1 MENGE
6 LRITLSEVQ
15 KEIDDSSAVAVVEK
29 TFERIEGAK
38 EFNAYLSVCKERAL
52 RQAQAA
58 DERRKNGKKLSAL
71 DGVPIAIKD
80 NMCIEGTKT
89 TCASKILENF
99 VSPYTA
105 TAVAKLEAAGAV
117 VIGKTNMDEFAMG
130 SSNETSYFGRVINPA
145 AKDRI
150 PGGSSGGSAVAV
162 ASGTVALALGSDTG
176 GSIRQPAAC
185 TGTVGIKPTYG
196 RVSRYGLV
204 AYASSL
210 DQIRAFSSSVKDLAP
225 VLNLMCGYDA
235 NDNTSIAKPYVNF
248 SEQIGKGIKGKI
260 IGLPKEYYAEGLDQK
275 CKEVIETALHKL
287 EKEGAVL
294 KEVSLPSIRYA
305 IESYY
310 IIAPAEACSN
320 LSRFDGI
327 RYTHRSKEAKN
338 LADTFAMS
346 RGEGFG
352 SEVKL
357 RILLG
362 NYVLS
367 SGFYD
372 AYYVQAQKIRRIIT
386 EDFKKALL
394 ECDVIASPAMPG
406 LPQLLGECEKDHL
419 SMVLSD
425 LYTVSVNLAGLPG
438 LVQPCGKLNG
448 IPVGLQWIGKPF
460 DEAELLGIGDAA
472 ERIFS

>member
-1 MENGE
+1 MN
-6 LRITLSEVQ
+6 LSDVKKKIEA
-15 KEIDDSSAVAVVEK
+15 SSTVAVVEEVFK
-29 TFERIEGAK
+29 KIE
-38 EFNAYLSVCKERAL
+38 ETHDLNAYISTCKERAL
-52 RQAQAA
+52 KAA
-58 DERRKNGKKLSAL
+58 AATDERHRNGKSLSVL
-71 DGVPIAIKD
+71 DGIPIAVKD
-80 NMCIEGTKT
+80 NMCIEGIKT
-89 TCASKILENF
+89 TCASRILENF

-105 TAVAKLEAAGAV
+105 TAVAKLEAAGAIV
-117 VIGKTNMDEFAMG
+117 VGKTNLDEFAMG
-130 SSNETSYFGRVINPA
+130 SSNETSYFGKVLNPL
-145 AKDRI
+145 AKDRV

-162 ASGTVALALGSDTG
+162 ASDTVALALGSDTG

-196 RVSRYGLV
+196 RVSRYGLI

-210 DQIRAFSSSVKDLAP
+210 DQIGAFSNSVKDLVP
-225 VLNLMCGYDA
+225 VLDTMCGQDA
-235 NDNTSIAKPYVNF
+235 KDNTTVARSAANF
-248 SEQIGKGIKGKI
+248 GRHIGEGVEGKV
-260 IGLPKEYYAEGLDQK
+260 IGLPREYYAEGLDPK
-275 CKEVIETALHKL
+275 CKEAIESALEKL
-287 EKEGAVL
+287 KKEGAVL

-310 IIAPAEACSN
+310 IIATAEASSN

-338 LADTFAMS
+338 LMETYAMS

-372 AYYVQAQKIRRIIT
+372 AYYVQAQKVRRIIT
-386 EDFKKALL
+386 EDFEKAFL

-406 LPQLLGECEKDHL
+406 LPQPLGKCEEDHL
-419 SMVLSD
+419 AMVLSD

-438 LVQPCGKLNG
+438 LVQPCNKLEG
-448 IPVGLQWIGKPF
+448 CSIGLQWIGKSF
-460 DEAELLGIGDAA
+460 DEANLLGIGDAA
-472 ERIFS
+472 EQIFLN

>member
-1 MENGE
+1 MNLEQV
-6 LRITLSEVQ
+6 L
-15 KEIDDSSAVAVVEK
+15 KEIESSSAAAVAER
-29 TFERIEGAK
+29 TFDRIEKAR
-38 EFNAYLSVCKERAL
+38 ELNAYLSVCRERAL
-52 RQAQAA
+52 KQAQAA
-58 DERRKNGKKLSAL
+58 DERRKNGKALSAL
-71 DGVPIAIKD
+71 DGVPIAVKD

-89 TCASKILENF
+89 TCASRILENF

-105 TAVAKLEAAGAV
+105 TAIAKLEAAGAV

-130 SSNETSYFGRVINPA
+130 SSNETSYFGKVINPR
-145 AKDRI
+145 AKDRV

-162 ASGTVALALGSDTG
+162 ASETVALALGSDTG

-210 DQIRAFSSSVKDLAP
+210 DQIGAFSSSVKDLAP
-225 VLNLMCGYDA
+225 VLNFICGQDPK
-235 NDNTSIAKPYVNF
+235 DNTTSSRPAANF
-248 SEQIGKGIKGKI
+248 GEHLGKGVKGKV
-260 IGLPKEYYAEGLDQK
+260 IGLPKEYYAEGLDPK
-275 CKEVIETALHKL
+275 CREVIETALGKL

-310 IIAPAEACSN
+310 IIAPAEASSN

-338 LADTFAMS
+338 LMDTFSMS

-372 AYYVQAQKIRRIIT
+372 AYYVQAQKVRRIIT
-386 EDFKKALL
+386 EDFNKAFSV
-394 ECDVIASPAMPG
+394 CDVIASPAMPG
-406 LPQLLGECEKDHL
+406 LPQLLGVCENDHL

-425 LYTVSVNLAGLPG
+425 LYTVSVNLADLPG
-438 LVQPCGKLNG
+438 LVQPCGNLDG

-460 DEAELLGIGDAA
+460 DEASLLGIGDAF
-472 ERIFS
+472 EGLI

>member
-1 MENGE
+1 MN
-6 LRITLSEVQ
+6 LSDVKKKIEA
-15 KEIDDSSAVAVVEK
+15 SSVVAVVEEV
-29 TFERIEGAK
+29 FEKIE
-38 EFNAYLSVCKERAL
+38 ETHDLNAYISTCKDRALKAAAATDERHRNGKSLSV
-52 RQAQAA
+52 
-58 DERRKNGKKLSAL
+58 L
-71 DGVPIAIKD
+71 DGIPIAIKD
-80 NMCIEGTKT
+80 NMCLEGIKT

-105 TAVAKLEAAGAV
+105 TAVAKLEAAGAIV
-117 VIGKTNMDEFAMG
+117 VGKTNLDEFAMG
-130 SSNETSYFGRVINPA
+130 SSNETSYFGKVLNPL
-145 AKDRI
+145 AKDRV

-162 ASGTVALALGSDTG
+162 ASETVALALGSDTG

-210 DQIRAFSSSVKDLAP
+210 DQIGAFSSSVKDLAP
-225 VLNLMCGYDA
+225 VLDFMCGQDA
-235 NDNTSIAKPYVNF
+235 RDNTTSARSAGNF
-248 SEQIGKGIKGKI
+248 GKHIGEGIKGKV
-260 IGLPKEYYAEGLDQK
+260 IGLPREYYAEGLDKK
-275 CKEVIETALHKL
+275 CKAAIEASLKKL

-310 IIAPAEACSN
+310 IIATAEASSN

-338 LADTFAMS
+338 LMETYAMS

-372 AYYVQAQKIRRIIT
+372 AYYVQAQKVRRIIT
-386 EDFKKALL
+386 EDFEKAFL

-406 LPQLLGECEKDHL
+406 LPQPLGKCEEDHL

-438 LVQPCGKLNG
+438 LVQPCNKLEG
-448 IPVGLQWIGKPF
+448 CSIGLQWIGKSF
-460 DEAELLGIGDAA
+460 DEANLLGIGDAA
-472 ERIFS
+472 EQIFLN

>member
-1 MENGE
+1 MN
-6 LRITLSEVQ
+6 LSDVA
-15 KEIDDSSAVAVVEK
+15 KEIESSSAVAVL
-29 TFERIEGAK
+29 ERTLKKIEETK
-38 EFNAYLSVCKERAL
+38 ELNAYLSVCKERASK
-52 RQAQAA
+52 QALES
-58 DERRKNGKKLSAL
+58 DERRKNGKKLSVL
-71 DGVPIAIKD
+71 DGVPIAVKD

-105 TAVAKLEAAGAV
+105 TAVARLEAAGAV
-117 VIGKTNMDEFAMG
+117 IVGKTNMDEFAMG
-130 SSNETSYFGRVINPA
+130 SSNETSYFGPVINPVA
-145 AKDRI
+145 RDRV

-162 ASGTVALALGSDTG
+162 ASETVALSLGSDTG

-185 TGTVGIKPTYG
+185 TGTVGMKPTYG

-210 DQIRAFSSSVKDLAP
+210 DQIGAFSSSVKDLAP
-225 VLNLMCGYDA
+225 VLDFMCGQDPH
-235 NDNTSIAKPYVNF
+235 DNTTSSQPGANF
-248 SEQIGKGIKGKI
+248 ASEIGKPIKGKI
-260 IGLPKEYYAEGLDQK
+260 IGLPKEYFSEGLDPK
-275 CKEVIETALHKL
+275 CKEVIEAALGKL
-287 EKEGAVL
+287 EKEGAIL

-310 IIAPAEACSN
+310 IIAPAEASSN

-338 LADTFAMS
+338 LMETYAMS

-372 AYYVQAQKIRRIIT
+372 AYYVQAQKVRRIIT
-386 EDFKKALL
+386 EDFNKAF
-394 ECDVIASPAMPG
+394 EVCDIIASPAMPG
-406 LPQLLGECEKDHL
+406 LPQPLGVCTSDHL
-419 SMVLSD
+419 AMVLSD

-460 DEAELLGIGDAA
+460 EEAALLGVADAA
-472 ERIFS
+472 ERVIT

>member
-1 MENGE
+1 MN
-6 LRITLSEVQ
+6 LSDVKKKIETG
-15 KEIDDSSAVAVVEK
+15 SAVAVVEEVFEKIEK
-29 TFERIEGAK
+29 TRNL
-38 EFNAYLSVCKERAL
+38 NAYISTCKDRAL
-52 RQAQAA
+52 KAA
-58 DERRKNGKKLSAL
+58 AATDERHKNGKSLSVL
-71 DGVPIAIKD
+71 DGIPFAVKD
-80 NMCIEGTKT
+80 NMCIEGIKT
-89 TCASKILENF
+89 TCASRILENF

-105 TAVAKLEAAGAV
+105 TAVAKLEAAGAI

-130 SSNETSYFGRVINPA
+130 SSNETSYFGKVINPL
-145 AKDRI
+145 AKDRV

-162 ASGTVALALGSDTG
+162 ASDTVALALGSDTG

-210 DQIRAFSSSVKDLAP
+210 DQIGAFSNSVKDIAP
-225 VLNLMCGYDA
+225 VLDFMCGQDA
-235 NDNTSIAKPYVNF
+235 KDNTTSARPAGNF
-248 SEQIGKGIKGKI
+248 GKHIGKDIKGKV
-260 IGLPKEYYAEGLDQK
+260 IGLPREYYSEGLDKK
-275 CKEVIETALHKL
+275 CRGAIEVALAKL
-287 EKEGAVL
+287 EKEGAIL

-310 IIAPAEACSN
+310 IIATAEASSN

-327 RYTHRSKEAKN
+327 RYTHRSKEAKD
-338 LADTFAMS
+338 LMDTYAMS

-372 AYYVQAQKIRRIIT
+372 AYYVQAQKVRRIIT
-386 EDFKKALL
+386 EDFDKAFL

-406 LPQLLGECEKDHL
+406 LPQPLGKCEEDHL

-438 LVQPCGKLNG
+438 LVQPCNKLDG
-448 IPVGLQWIGKPF
+448 CSIGLQWIGKAF
-460 DEAELLGIGDAA
+460 DEAALLGIGDAA
-472 ERIFS
+472 ERIF

>member
-1 MENGE
+1 MN
-6 LRITLSEVQ
+6 LAEVQ
-15 KEIDDSSAVAVVEK
+15 KEIESASAVAVAEK
-29 TFERIEGAK
+29 AFEKIEETK

-52 RQAQAA
+52 KQAQAA
-58 DERRKNGKKLSAL
+58 DERRKNGQRLSVL
-71 DGVPIAIKD
+71 DGVPIAVKD

-99 VSPYTA
+99 VSPYTT

-117 VIGKTNMDEFAMG
+117 VVGKTNMDEFAMG
-130 SSNETSYFGRVINPA
+130 SSNETSYFGRVINPM

-210 DQIRAFSSSVKDLAP
+210 DQIGAFSSSVKDIAP
-225 VLNLMCGYDA
+225 VLDIMCGQDPK
-235 NDNTSIAKPYVNF
+235 DNTSLALPPANF
-248 SEQIGKGIKGKI
+248 GEHIGKGIKGKV
-260 IGLPKEYYAEGLDQK
+260 IGLPKEYYSDGLNPK

-287 EKEGAVL
+287 EKEGAIL

-310 IIAPAEACSN
+310 IIAPAEASSN
-320 LSRFDGI
+320 LSRFDGV
-327 RYTHRSKEAKN
+327 RYTYRSKGAKT
-338 LADTFAMS
+338 LAETFAMS

-362 NYVLS
+362 NFVLS

-372 AYYVQAQKIRRIIT
+372 AYYVQAQKVRRIIT
-386 EDFKKALL
+386 EDFEKAFAV
-394 ECDVIASPAMPG
+394 CDIIASPAMTS
-406 LPQLLGECEKDHL
+406 LPQFLGECINDHL

-438 LVQPCGKLNG
+438 MVQPCGKLDG

-460 DEAELLGIGDAA
+460 DEASLLGVGDAA
-472 ERIFS
+472 EQIL

>member
-1 MENGE
+1 MN
-6 LRITLSEVQ
+6 LDEVRQ
-15 KEIDDSSAVAVVEK
+15 EIEASSAVAVLEK
-29 TFERIEGAK
+29 TFEKIEEARD
-38 EFNAYLSVCKERAL
+38 FNAYISTCKDRALKAAEAADKRREKGENLSV
-52 RQAQAA
+52 
-58 DERRKNGKKLSAL
+58 L
-71 DGVPIAIKD
+71 DGVPIAVKD
-80 NMCIEGTKT
+80 NICIEGLKT
-89 TCASKILENF
+89 TCASRILENF
-99 VSPYTA
+99 ISPYTA
-105 TAVAKLEAAGAV
+105 TAVAKLEAAGAIV
-117 VIGKTNMDEFAMG
+117 VGKTNMDEFAMG
-130 SSNETSYFGRVINPA
+130 SSNETSYFGKVINPL
-145 AKDRI
+145 AKDRV

-162 ASGTVALALGSDTG
+162 ASKTVALSLGSDTG

-210 DQIRAFSSSVKDLAP
+210 DQIGAFSNNVKDLVP
-225 VLNLMCGYDA
+225 VLDFICAQDWR
-235 NDNTSIAKPYVNF
+235 DNTTSSQPAGNF
-248 SEQIGKGIKGKI
+248 GKYIGKGIKGKV
-260 IGLPKEYYAEGLDQK
+260 IGLPREYYAEGLEPK
-275 CKEVIETALHKL
+275 CKETIEIALGKL
-287 EKEGAVL
+287 EKEGAIL

-310 IIAPAEACSN
+310 IIATAEASSN

-338 LADTFAMS
+338 LMETYAMS

-372 AYYVQAQKIRRIIT
+372 AYYVQAQKVRRIIT
-386 EDFKKALL
+386 EDFEKAFL

-406 LPQLLGECEKDHL
+406 LPQPLGKCEEDHL

-438 LVQPCGKLNG
+438 LVQPCGKLG
-448 IPVGLQWIGKPF
+448 ECSVGLQWIGKSF
-460 DEAELLGIGDAA
+460 DEETLLGIGDAA
-472 ERIFS
+472 ERIF

>member
-1 MENGE
+1 MN
-6 LRITLSEVQ
+6 LSDVKKKIEA
-15 KEIDDSSAVAVVEK
+15 SSTVAVVEEVFK
-29 TFERIEGAK
+29 KIE
-38 EFNAYLSVCKERAL
+38 ETHDLNAYISTCKERAL
-52 RQAQAA
+52 KAA
-58 DERRKNGKKLSAL
+58 AATDERHRNGKSLSAL
-71 DGVPIAIKD
+71 DGIPIAVKD
-80 NMCIEGTKT
+80 NMCIEGVKT
-89 TCASKILENF
+89 TCASRILENF

-105 TAVAKLEAAGAV
+105 TAVAKLEAAGAI

-130 SSNETSYFGRVINPA
+130 SSNETSYFGKVINPL
-145 AKDRI
+145 AKERV

-162 ASGTVALALGSDTG
+162 ASNTVALALGSDTG

-210 DQIRAFSSSVKDLAP
+210 DQIGAFSNSVKDLVP
-225 VLNLMCGYDA
+225 VLDFMCGQDA
-235 NDNTSIAKPYVNF
+235 KDNTTSAKSVGNF
-248 SEQIGKGIKGKI
+248 GKHIGKGIKGKV
-260 IGLPKEYYAEGLDQK
+260 IGLPREYYSEGLDPK
-275 CKEVIETALHKL
+275 CREAIEAALAKL
-287 EKEGAVL
+287 EKEGAIL
-294 KEVSLPSIRYA
+294 KEISLSSIRYA

-310 IIAPAEACSN
+310 IIATAEASSN

-338 LADTFAMS
+338 LMETYAMS

-372 AYYVQAQKIRRIIT
+372 AYYVQAQKVRRIIT
-386 EDFKKALL
+386 EDFEKAFL

-406 LPQLLGECEKDHL
+406 LPQPLGKCEEDHM

-438 LVQPCGKLNG
+438 LVQPCNKLDG
-448 IPVGLQWIGKPF
+448 CSIGLQWIGKSF
-460 DEAELLGIGDAA
+460 GEATLLGIGDAA
-472 ERIFS
+472 EQIFSEN

>member
-1 MENGE
+1 MN
-6 LRITLSEVQ
+6 LSDVKKKIEA
-15 KEIDDSSAVAVVEK
+15 KSAVAVLEEVFEK
-29 TFERIEGAK
+29 IEETR
-38 EFNAYLSVCKERAL
+38 EFNAYISIYKDRAL
-52 RQAQAA
+52 KAA
-58 DERRKNGKKLSAL
+58 LESDERRKNGKNLSVL
-71 DGVPIAIKD
+71 DGIPIAVKD

-89 TCASKILENF
+89 TCASRILENF

-117 VIGKTNMDEFAMG
+117 VVGKTNMDEFAMG
-130 SSNETSYFGRVINPA
+130 SSNETSYFGKVINPL
-145 AKDRI
+145 AKERV

-162 ASGTVALALGSDTG
+162 ASETVALALGSDTG

-210 DQIRAFSSSVKDLAP
+210 DQIGAFSSSVKDLAP
-225 VLNLMCGYDA
+225 VLDFMCGQDA
-235 NDNTSIAKPYVNF
+235 NDNTTSAQPAGDFGKH
-248 SEQIGKGIKGKI
+248 IGKGIKGKV
-260 IGLPKEYYAEGLDQK
+260 IGLPREYYAEGLDPK
-275 CKEVIETALHKL
+275 CREAIESALGKL
-287 EKEGAVL
+287 EKDGAIL
-294 KEVSLPSIRYA
+294 KEVSLPSIRYV

-310 IIAPAEACSN
+310 IIATAEASSN

-338 LADTFAMS
+338 LMETYAMS

-372 AYYVQAQKIRRIIT
+372 AYYVQAQKVRRIIT
-386 EDFKKALL
+386 EDFEKAFL
-394 ECDVIASPAMPG
+394 ECDVIAGPAMPG
-406 LPQLLGECEKDHL
+406 LPQPLGKCEEDHL

-438 LVQPCGKLNG
+438 LVQPCNKLDG
-448 IPVGLQWIGKPF
+448 CSIGLQWIGKFF
-460 DEAELLGIGDAA
+460 DEATLLGIGDAA
-472 ERIFS
+472 EQIF

>member
-1 MENGE
+1 MNLED
-6 LRITLSEVQ
+6 VK
-15 KEIDDSSAVAVVEK
+15 KEIDGSSAVAVAEK
-29 TFERIEGAK
+29 TFEKIEKTK
-38 EFNAYLSVCKERAL
+38 ELNAYLHICKERAL
-52 RQAQAA
+52 KQAQAA
-58 DERRKNGKKLSAL
+58 DERRKAGKSLSVL
-71 DGVPIAIKD
+71 DGVPIAVKD

-117 VIGKTNMDEFAMG
+117 VVGKTNLDEFAMG
-130 SSNETSYFGRVINPA
+130 SSNETSHFGKVINPR
-145 AKDRI
+145 AKGRV

-162 ASGTVALALGSDTG
+162 ASETVALALGSDTG

-210 DQIRAFSSSVKDLAP
+210 DQIGAFSNSVKDLVP
-225 VLNLMCGYDA
+225 VLESMCGQDA
-235 NDNTSIAKPYVNF
+235 NDNTTSAQPVPNF
-248 SEQIGKGIKGKI
+248 AEHLGKDLKGKT
-260 IGLPKEYYAEGLDQK
+260 IGLPKEYFAKGLDPK
-275 CKEVIETALHKL
+275 CREAIENALHKL

-294 KEVSLPSIRYA
+294 KEVSLPSIHYA

-310 IIAPAEACSN
+310 IIATAEASSN

-327 RYTHRSKEAKN
+327 RYTYRSPDAKN
-338 LADTFAMS
+338 LMETFAKS

-372 AYYVQAQKIRRIIT
+372 AYYVQAQKVRRIIT
-386 EDFKKALL
+386 EDFNKAFSV
-394 ECDVIASPAMPG
+394 CDVIASPAMPG
-406 LPQLLGECEKDHL
+406 LPHLFGECEKDHL

-425 LYTVSVNLAGLPG
+425 LYTVSVNLANLPG
-438 LVQPCGKLNG
+438 LVQPCGKLDG

-460 DEAELLGIGDAA
+460 DEASLLGIGDAF
-472 ERIFS
+472 ERLVYMENV

>member
-1 MENGE
+1 MN
-6 LRITLSEVQ
+6 LSDVKKKIEA
-15 KEIDDSSAVAVVEK
+15 SSVVAVVEDVFK
-29 TFERIEGAK
+29 KIEETQDLNTYISTCKDRALKAAAATDERHRNGK
-38 EFNAYLSVCKERAL
+38 SLSV
-52 RQAQAA
+52 
-58 DERRKNGKKLSAL
+58 L
-71 DGVPIAIKD
+71 DGIPIAIKD
-80 NMCIEGTKT
+80 NMCIEGIKT
-89 TCASKILENF
+89 TCASRILENF

-105 TAVAKLEAAGAV
+105 TAVAKLEAAGAIV
-117 VIGKTNMDEFAMG
+117 VGKTNMDEFAMG
-130 SSNETSYFGRVINPA
+130 SSNETSYFGKVINPL
-145 AKDRI
+145 AKERV

-162 ASGTVALALGSDTG
+162 ASETVALALGSDTG

-196 RVSRYGLV
+196 RVSRYGLI

-210 DQIRAFSSSVKDLAP
+210 DQIGAFSSSVKDIAP
-225 VLNLMCGYDA
+225 VLDFMCGQDVK
-235 NDNTSIAKPYVNF
+235 DNTTSAHSASNF
-248 SEQIGKGIKGKI
+248 GKHIGEGIKGKV
-260 IGLPKEYYAEGLDQK
+260 IGLPREYYAEGLDPK
-275 CKEVIETALHKL
+275 CREAIEAALGKL
-287 EKEGAVL
+287 EKEGAIL

-310 IIAPAEACSN
+310 IIATAEASSN

-338 LADTFAMS
+338 LMETYAMS

-372 AYYVQAQKIRRIIT
+372 AYYVQAQKVRRIIT
-386 EDFKKALL
+386 EDFEKAFL

-406 LPQLLGECEKDHL
+406 LPQPLGKCEEDHL

-438 LVQPCGKLNG
+438 LVQPCNKLEG
-448 IPVGLQWIGKPF
+448 CSIGLQWIGKSF
-460 DEAELLGIGDAA
+460 DEATLLGIGDAA
-472 ERIFS
+472 EQIFV

>member
-1 MENGE
+1 MNLEQVRKQIEAG
-6 LRITLSEVQ
+6 
-15 KEIDDSSAVAVVEK
+15 SAVDVAGQAFEKIEK
-29 TFERIEGAK
+29 TK
-38 EFNAYLSVCKERAL
+38 EFNAYISVCKERAL
-52 RQAQAA
+52 EQAKAS
-58 DERRKNGKKLSAL
+58 DDRRKNGKSLSVL
-71 DGVPIAIKD
+71 DGVPIAVKD

-105 TAVAKLEAAGAV
+105 TAVAKLEAIGAV
-117 VIGKTNMDEFAMG
+117 IVGKTNMDEFAMG
-130 SSNETSYFGRVINPA
+130 SSNETSYFGKVINPV

-150 PGGSSGGSAVAV
+150 PGGSSGGSAVAI
-162 ASGTVALALGSDTG
+162 ASETVALALGSDTG

-196 RVSRYGLV
+196 RISRYGLV

-210 DQIRAFSSSVKDLAP
+210 DQIGAFSSSVKDLAP
-225 VLNLMCGYDA
+225 VLNFMCGQDPK
-235 NDNTSIAKPYVNF
+235 DNTTCAEPVPDF
-248 SEQIGKGIKGKI
+248 GEQIGKDIKGKI
-260 IGLPKEYYAEGLDQK
+260 IGVPKEYFTEGLDPK
-275 CKEVIETALHKL
+275 CKGVIEAALSKL
-287 EKEGAVL
+287 EKEGAVI

-310 IIAPAEACSN
+310 IIAPAEASSN

-338 LADTFAMS
+338 LTDVFAMS

-372 AYYVQAQKIRRIIT
+372 AYYVQAQKVRRIIT
-386 EDFKKALL
+386 EDFNKAF
-394 ECDVIASPAMPG
+394 EICDVIASPATPG
-406 LPQLLGECEKDHL
+406 LPQLAGVSASDHL
-419 SMVLSD
+419 SLVLSD
-425 LYTVSVNLAGLPG
+425 LYTASVNLAGLPG
-438 LVQPCGKLNG
+438 LVQPCGNVDG

-460 DEAELLGIGDAA
+460 AESFLLGIGDAF
-472 ERIFS
+472 EKLP

>member
-1 MENGE
+1 MN
-6 LRITLSEVQ
+6 LSDVN
-15 KEIDDSSAVAVVEK
+15 KEIENSSAVAVVEQ
-29 TFERIEGAK
+29 TFERIEK
-38 EFNAYLSVCKERAL
+38 TKNLNAYLSVCRERAL
-52 RQAQAA
+52 KQAA
-58 DERRKNGKKLSAL
+58 ASDERRKNGKSLSVL
-71 DGVPIAIKD
+71 DGVPVAVKD

-117 VIGKTNMDEFAMG
+117 IVGKTNLDEFAMG
-130 SSNETSYFGRVINPA
+130 SSNETSYFGNVINPA
-145 AKDRI
+145 APGRI

-162 ASGTVALALGSDTG
+162 ASETVALALGSDTG

-210 DQIRAFSSSVKDLAP
+210 DQIGAFSSSVKDLAP
-225 VLNLMCGYDA
+225 VLDFMCGQDP
-235 NDNTSIAKPYVNF
+235 NDNTTSSQPAINF
-248 SEQIGKGIKGKI
+248 GEHLGKGIKGKV
-260 IGLPKEYYAEGLDQK
+260 IGLPKEYYSEGLDPK
-275 CKEVIETALHKL
+275 CREIIEAALNKL
-287 EKEGAVL
+287 EKEGAIL

-310 IIAPAEACSN
+310 IIAPAEASSN

-327 RYTHRSKEAKN
+327 RYTHRSKEATN
-338 LADTFAMS
+338 LIDTYAMS

-372 AYYVQAQKIRRIIT
+372 AYYVQAQKVRRVIT
-386 EDFKKALL
+386 EDFKKAFSL
-394 ECDVIASPAMPG
+394 CDVIASPATPG
-406 LPQLLGECEKDHL
+406 IPQLFGECKKNHI

-438 LVQPCGKLNG
+438 LVQLCGKLDG
-448 IPVGLQWIGKPF
+448 IPVGLQWIGKSF
-460 DEAELLGIGDAA
+460 DESSLIGIGDAA
-472 ERIFS
+472 ERIF

>member
-1 MENGE
+1 MNLDGVRKQIE
-6 LRITLSEVQ
+6 T
-15 KEIDDSSAVAVVEK
+15 SSATAVTEQTLEKIEK
-29 TFERIEGAK
+29 TK
-38 EFNAYLSVCKERAL
+38 EFNAYLSVYKERAL
-52 RQAQAA
+52 EQASAA
-58 DERRKNGKKLSAL
+58 DNRRKNGKSLSAL
-71 DGVPIAIKD
+71 DGVPIAVKD
-80 NMCIEGTKT
+80 NICIEGTKT

-99 VSPYTA
+99 ISPYTA
-105 TAVAKLEAAGAV
+105 TAIAKLEAAGAV

-130 SSNETSYFGRVINPA
+130 SSNETSYFGKVINPA

-150 PGGSSGGSAVAV
+150 PGGSSGGSAVAI
-162 ASGTVALALGSDTG
+162 ASETVALALGSDTG

-196 RVSRYGLV
+196 RISRYGLV

-210 DQIRAFSSSVKDLAP
+210 DQIGAFSSSVKDLAP
-225 VLNLMCGYDA
+225 VLNFMCGQDPK
-235 NDNTSIAKPYVNF
+235 DNTTSAEPVPDF
-248 SEQIGKGIKGKI
+248 GEHLGKDIKGKV
-260 IGLPKEYYAEGLDQK
+260 IGMPKEYFTEGLDPK
-275 CKEVIETALHKL
+275 CKDVIEAALSKF
-287 EKEGAVL
+287 EKEGAIL

-310 IIAPAEACSN
+310 IIAPAEASSN

-338 LADTFAMS
+338 LAEVYAMS

-372 AYYVQAQKIRRIIT
+372 AYYVQAQKVRRIIT
-386 EDFKKALL
+386 EDFYKAF
-394 ECDVIASPAMPG
+394 EACDVIASPATPG
-406 LPQLLGECEKDHL
+406 LPQLLGASENDHL
-419 SMVLSD
+419 SLILSD
-425 LYTVSVNLAGLPG
+425 LYTASVNLAGLPG
-438 LVQPCGKLNG
+438 LVQPCGKLDG

-460 DEAELLGIGDAA
+460 DEASLLGIGDAF
-472 ERIFS
+472 EKLP

>member
-1 MENGE
+1 MN
-6 LRITLSEVQ
+6 LNDVK
-15 KEIDDSSAVAVVEK
+15 KEIEATSVLAVVEK
-29 TFERIEGAK
+29 TFERIEKVK
-38 EFNAYLSVCKERAL
+38 ELNAYLSVCKEKAL
-52 RQAQAA
+52 KQATAA
-58 DERRKNGKKLSAL
+58 DERRKAGKSLSVL
-71 DGVPIAIKD
+71 DGIPFAVKD

-117 VIGKTNMDEFAMG
+117 VVGKTNMDEFAMG
-130 SSNETSYFGRVINPA
+130 SSNETSYFGRVINPI

-162 ASGTVALALGSDTG
+162 ASETVAFAIGSDTG

-210 DQIRAFSSSVKDLAP
+210 DQIGAFSSSVNDLAP
-225 VLNLMCGYDA
+225 ILDFMCGQDA
-235 NDNTSIAKPYVNF
+235 NDNTSSAQANANF
-248 SEQIGKGIKGKI
+248 GEHIGKGVKGKV
-260 IGLPKEYYAEGLDQK
+260 IGLPREYYAEGLDPK
-275 CKEVIETALHKL
+275 CKAVIETALGKL
-287 EKEGAVL
+287 EKEGAIL

-310 IIAPAEACSN
+310 IIAPAEASSN

-327 RYTHRSKEAKN
+327 RYTYRSKEAKN
-338 LADTFAMS
+338 LMDTFAMS

-372 AYYVQAQKIRRIIT
+372 AYYVQAQKVRRIIT
-386 EDFKKALL
+386 EDFEKAFAQ
-394 ECDVIASPAMPG
+394 CDIIASPAMQGP
-406 LPQLLGECEKDHL
+406 PLLVGECEKNHL

-425 LYTVSVNLAGLPG
+425 IYTVSVNLAGLPG
-438 LVQPCGKLNG
+438 LVQPCGKLDDG
-448 IPVGLQWIGKPF
+448 VPVGLQWIGKSF
-460 DEAELLGIGDAA
+460 DESMLLGVGSAA
-472 ERIFS
+472 ERIIL

>member
-1 MENGE
+1 MNLTE
-6 LRITLSEVQ
+6 IK
-15 KEIDDSSAVAVVEK
+15 KEIESSSAVSVVEK
-29 TFERIEGAK
+29 VFKKIE
-38 EFNAYLSVCKERAL
+38 ETRDLNAYISLCKETAL
-52 RQAQAA
+52 ESAA
-58 DERRKNGKKLSAL
+58 ASDQRRKTGNILSAL
-71 DGVPIAIKD
+71 DGIPIAVKD
-80 NMCIEGTKT
+80 NMCIKGTKT

-105 TAVAKLEAAGAV
+105 TAVAKLQAAGAV
-117 VIGKTNMDEFAMG
+117 VVGKTNMDEFAMG
-130 SSNETSYFGRVINPA
+130 SSNETSYFGKVINPLLR
-145 AKDRI
+145 DRV

-162 ASGTVALALGSDTG
+162 ASNTVPLSLGSDTG

-204 AYASSL
+204 AFASSL
-210 DQIRAFSSSVKDLAP
+210 DQIGVFSNSVADLAP
-225 VLNLMCGYDA
+225 VMDFICGEDP
-235 NDNTSIAKPYVNF
+235 NDNTTAARSDANF
-248 SEQIGKGIKGKI
+248 GAQLGSDIKGKI
-260 IGLPKEYYAEGLDQK
+260 IGMPKEYFAQGLDPK
-275 CKEVIETALHKL
+275 CREVIENALAKL

-294 KEVSLPSIRYA
+294 KEVSLPSIKYA

-310 IIAPAEACSN
+310 IIAPAEASSN

-327 RYTHRSKEAKN
+327 RYTYRSKEAKS
-338 LADTFAMS
+338 LADVYSMS

-372 AYYVQAQKIRRIIT
+372 AYYVQAQKVRRVIT
-386 EDFKKALL
+386 EDFERAFK
-394 ECDVIASPAMPG
+394 ECDVIASPTMPG
-406 LPQLLGECEKDHL
+406 LPLPLGKGQEDHL
-419 SMVLSD
+419 SMILSD

-438 LVQPCGKLNG
+438 LVQPCGSLDG
-448 IPVGLQWIGKPF
+448 ASIGLQWIGKSF
-460 DEAELLGIGDAA
+460 DEASLIGIGSAA
-472 ERIFS
+472 ERIF

>member
-1 MENGE
+1 MNLEQVRKQIEAGSA
-6 LRITLSEVQ
+6 T
-15 KEIDDSSAVAVVEK
+15 AVAEQAFEKIEK
-29 TFERIEGAK
+29 TK
-38 EFNAYLSVCKERAL
+38 EFNAYISVCKERAL
-52 RQAQAA
+52 AQAKAA
-58 DERRKNGKKLSAL
+58 DERRKNGKSLSVL
-71 DGVPIAIKD
+71 DGVPIAVKD

-130 SSNETSYFGRVINPA
+130 SSNETSYFGKVINPV

-150 PGGSSGGSAVAV
+150 PGGSSGGSAVAI
-162 ASGTVALALGSDTG
+162 ASETVALALGSDTG

-196 RVSRYGLV
+196 RISRYGLV

-210 DQIRAFSSSVKDLAP
+210 DQIGAFSSSVKDLAP
-225 VLNLMCGYDA
+225 VLNFMCGQDSQ
-235 NDNTSIAKPYVNF
+235 DNTTSAESVPDF
-248 SEQIGKGIKGKI
+248 GEQIGKDIKGKI
-260 IGLPKEYYAEGLDQK
+260 IGMPKEYFTEGLDPK
-275 CKEVIETALHKL
+275 CKDVIEASLSKL
-287 EKEGAVL
+287 EKEGAIL

-310 IIAPAEACSN
+310 IIAPAEASSN

-327 RYTHRSKEAKN
+327 RYTHRSKEARN
-338 LADTFAMS
+338 LTDVFAMS

-372 AYYVQAQKIRRIIT
+372 AYYVQAQKVRRIIT
-386 EDFKKALL
+386 DDFNKAF
-394 ECDVIASPAMPG
+394 EACDVIASPATPG
-406 LPQLLGECEKDHL
+406 LPQLAGVSKSDHL
-419 SMVLSD
+419 SLVLSD
-425 LYTVSVNLAGLPG
+425 LYTASVNLAGLPG
-438 LVQPCGKLNG
+438 LVQPCGNVDG

-460 DEAELLGIGDAA
+460 DESFLLGIGDAF
-472 ERIFS
+472 EKLP

>member
-1 MENGE
+1 MNLEQVRKQIE
-6 LRITLSEVQ
+6 A
-15 KEIDDSSAVAVVEK
+15 DSAVAVAEQTFEKIEK
-29 TFERIEGAK
+29 TK
-38 EFNAYLSVCKERAL
+38 EFNAYISVCKERAL
-52 RQAQAA
+52 EQAKAA
-58 DERRKNGKKLSAL
+58 DDRRKNGKSLSVL
-71 DGVPIAIKD
+71 DGVPVAVKD

-117 VIGKTNMDEFAMG
+117 IVGKTNMDEFAMG
-130 SSNETSYFGRVINPA
+130 SSNETSYFGKVINPV

-150 PGGSSGGSAVAV
+150 PGGSSGGSAVAI
-162 ASGTVALALGSDTG
+162 ASETVALALGSDTG

-185 TGTVGIKPTYG
+185 TGTVGFKPTYG
-196 RVSRYGLV
+196 RISRYGLV

-210 DQIRAFSSSVKDLAP
+210 DQIGAFSSSVKDLAP
-225 VLNLMCGYDA
+225 VLNFMCGQDPR
-235 NDNTSIAKPYVNF
+235 DNTTSAEHVPDF
-248 SEQIGKGIKGKI
+248 GEQIGKGIKGKI
-260 IGLPKEYYAEGLDQK
+260 IGVPKEYFTEGLDLK
-275 CKEVIETALHKL
+275 CKDVIESALGKL
-287 EKEGAVL
+287 EKEGAII

-310 IIAPAEACSN
+310 IIAPAEASSN

-338 LADTFAMS
+338 LTDVFAMS

-372 AYYVQAQKIRRIIT
+372 AYYVQAQKVRRIIT
-386 EDFKKALL
+386 EDFNKAFK
-394 ECDVIASPAMPG
+394 ECDVIASPATPG
-406 LPQLLGECEKDHL
+406 LPQLAGVSASDHL
-419 SMVLSD
+419 SLVLSD
-425 LYTVSVNLAGLPG
+425 LYTASVNLAGLPG
-438 LVQPCGKLNG
+438 LVQPCGNVDG
-448 IPVGLQWIGKPF
+448 VPVGLQWIGKPF
-460 DEAELLGIGDAA
+460 DESFLLGIGDAF
-472 ERIFS
+472 EKLP